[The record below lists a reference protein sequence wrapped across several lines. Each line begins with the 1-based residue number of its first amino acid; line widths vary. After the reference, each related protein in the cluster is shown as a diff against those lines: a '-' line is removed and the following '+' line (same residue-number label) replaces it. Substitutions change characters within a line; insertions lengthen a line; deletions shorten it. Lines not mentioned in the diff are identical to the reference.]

1 MFDFLDL
8 NDNGH
13 VDPGEIIV
21 GATIAGNIGYG
32 AGLAESEQREQRRQA
47 EYEAE
52 LARRQERIDELE
64 EELAELRKGRSRSYE
79 DDFDEDD
86 ADDYVIDDDFD
97 GYVEAP
103 GNSACGTPFK
113 GKALMVNV
121 ADLPLIENQLVWKRA
136 LNRKRRPAITCWVD
150 GDDPNGVHGVG
161 VYVNG
166 NRGGYLPKGAYK
178 KVAFAFDD
186 YGMAKI
192 RDFRALKRTNEVGR
206 CIGVDMVS
214 LEFECE
220 DEGDL

>member
-1 MFDFLDL
+1 MFDFLDF

-13 VDPGEIIV
+13 IDPDEIIV
-21 GATIAGNIGYG
+21 GATIAGNMGYG

-79 DDFDEDD
+79 DDSD
-86 ADDYVIDDDFD
+86 ADDYAIDDDFD

-103 GNSACGTPFK
+103 GNGACGTPFK

-136 LNRKRRPAITCWVD
+136 LNRKRRPAITCWAD

-186 YGMAKI
+186 YGMAKV
-192 RDFRALKRTNEVGR
+192 RDFRALKRTNEGGR

-214 LEFECE
+214 LEFECDE
-220 DEGDL
+220 EGDL